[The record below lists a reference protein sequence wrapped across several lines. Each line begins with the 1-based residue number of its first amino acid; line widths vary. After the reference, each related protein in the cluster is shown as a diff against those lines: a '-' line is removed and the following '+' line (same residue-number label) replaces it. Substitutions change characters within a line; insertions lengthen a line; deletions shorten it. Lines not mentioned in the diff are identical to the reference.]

1 MVKLS
6 VLCGFCWF
14 CIKIWLSA
22 ILAIGMWELL
32 IFRRFTMNY
41 VSIAIIA
48 VVLFSFIVGLVKGFS
63 KVFTK
68 GICRLI
74 AIVGAVAIAWLVA
87 TQIAAVKALIDN
99 TLVPMAGGWFKS
111 GLLGKEVA
119 SVDQLQELL
128 SSQIVL
134 SVFSGSAA
142 ALWAQISTLSVH
154 TLGALLGK
162 YIITIIV
169 YIVLWL
175 VAYLIVKY
183 ILFGIKY
190 LLTEIA
196 KVPVFNTIDKI
207 VGAVVTTLIGGVIS
221 VGLVVAVI
229 YVTSGA
235 PLLNMPA
242 VCAYCKAALQQ
253 LIGLAL

>member
-1 MVKLS
+1 
-6 VLCGFCWF
+6 
-14 CIKIWLSA
+14 
-22 ILAIGMWELL
+22 
-32 IFRRFTMNY
+32 MNY

-74 AIVGAVAIAWLVA
+74 AIVGAVAVAWLVA
-87 TQIAAVKALIDN
+87 TQIPAVKALIDQ

-111 GLLGKEVA
+111 GVLGVQVN
-119 SVDQLQELL
+119 SVEELQQLF

-134 SVFSGSAA
+134 SALSGSAA
-142 ALWAQISTLSVH
+142 ALWAQISVLSTH

-162 YIITIIV
+162 YIVIALV

-175 VAYLIVKY
+175 VAYLIIKY
-183 ILFGIKY
+183 ILFGVKY

-207 VGAVVTTLIGGVIS
+207 IGAVVTTLIGGVIS
-221 VGLVVAVI
+221 VGLVVIVI
-229 YVTSGA
+229 YATSGA
-235 PLLNMPA
+235 PLLNIPT
-242 VCAYCKAALQQ
+242 VCAYCKAGLQQ
-253 LIGLAL
+253 LLGLAF